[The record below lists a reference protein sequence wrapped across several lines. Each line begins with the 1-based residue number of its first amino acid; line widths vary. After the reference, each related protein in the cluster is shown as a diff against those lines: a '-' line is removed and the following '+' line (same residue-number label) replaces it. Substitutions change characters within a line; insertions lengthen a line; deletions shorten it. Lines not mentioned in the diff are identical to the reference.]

1 MYFILKNTRSNGK
14 KGHELIFISFIKRD
28 GSGTVKCGTEW
39 NESMDYPKVDDMSYL
54 DNETFTINCL
64 SLSKQT
70 FIASGFNS
78 FVVRLKSTKHL
89 DELKKLL
96 HKELFKYGFLPL
108 LIVMERMAILGEF
121 EICNVILQTIKD
133 HNKKYNLDLPT
144 KLDGSAVAE
153 MKIYF
158 MTEFNL
164 SGDIAYNNSQ
174 EYANNI
180 QESIKIETFF
190 KKNYE

>member
-1 MYFILKNTRSNGK
+1 MEK
-14 KGHELIFISFIKRD
+14 KGHELIFISWIRRD
-28 GSGTVKCGTEW
+28 GSGTVNCGTEW
-39 NESMDYPKVDDMSYL
+39 NESMDSPKVDDMSYL
-54 DNETFTINCL
+54 DDETFTLNCL

-78 FVVRLKSTKHL
+78 FVVKIKCSKHL
-89 DELKKLL
+89 DKLKSLL
-96 HKELFKYGFLPL
+96 QKELFKYGFLPL

-121 EICNVILQTIKD
+121 EICKVILQVIQD
-133 HNKKYNLDLPT
+133 HNKKYDTDLPT

-174 EYANNI
+174 EYANKI
-180 QESIKIETFF
+180 QESIKIELFY

>member
-1 MYFILKNTRSNGK
+1 MEK

-54 DNETFTINCL
+54 DDETFTINCL

-133 HNKKYNLDLPT
+133 HKKKYNLDLPT

-180 QESIKIETFF
+180 QEI
-190 KKNYE
+190 Y